1 MTESEGMGV
10 EHSLHDRMKGG
21 KKMSKIS
28 QSACTHLKYPYT
40 ENRVTKPGEQIN
52 FSREKQGLHRT
63 TQLFYTTQS
72 SLQPLPSTHS
82 CWQTFPVHTLY
93 IPLGNLKAKT
103 VKCCTGDERIY
114 VHYTRREPG
123 YGPP

>member
-63 TQLFYTTQS
+63 TQLFTLHSPPYSHYQALTAVGKRSRFTR
-72 SLQPLPSTHS
+72 STFL
-82 CWQTFPVHTLY
+82 WGT
-93 IPLGNLKAKT
+93 
-103 VKCCTGDERIY
+103 
-114 VHYTRREPG
+114 
-123 YGPP
+123 